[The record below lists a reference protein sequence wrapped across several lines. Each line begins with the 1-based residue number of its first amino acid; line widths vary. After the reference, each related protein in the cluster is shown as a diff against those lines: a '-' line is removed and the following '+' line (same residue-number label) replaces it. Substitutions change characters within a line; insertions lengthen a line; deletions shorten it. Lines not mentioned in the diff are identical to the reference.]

1 MADVETAIAAV
12 FCQLG
17 STVTCFGE
25 ARTAQ
30 SCERAGER
38 TNYVFVSIL
47 TGRMECRSA
56 VVDACLLQCQGELI
70 VIAMSPLVFL
80 LAGAPLCGLL
90 LPVLYVVPVSAKNR
104 AESLAEG

>member
-1 MADVETAIAAV
+1 MVDVETAIAAV
-12 FCQLG
+12 FSQLG

-56 VVDACLLQCQGELI
+56 VLDASLLQCQGELTDGEFRALALI
-70 VIAMSPLVFL
+70 FDTSVDGIL
-80 LAGAPLCGLL
+80 LQQT
-90 LPVLYVVPVSAKNR
+90 
-104 AESLAEG
+104 